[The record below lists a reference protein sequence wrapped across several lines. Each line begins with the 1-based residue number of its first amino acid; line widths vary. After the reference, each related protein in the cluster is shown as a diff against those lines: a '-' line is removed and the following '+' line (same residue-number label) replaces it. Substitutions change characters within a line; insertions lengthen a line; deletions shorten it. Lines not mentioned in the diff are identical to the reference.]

1 MAHSNT
7 AMRTD
12 DYEEHFKRKHADG
25 FAEEYE
31 VQMGNIKDYDTYYES
46 IIKQLCR
53 LNNVN
58 NF

>member
-31 VQMGNIKDYDTYYES
+31 VQMGNIIKD
-46 IIKQLCR
+46 L
-53 LNNVN
+53 
-58 NF
+58 